1 MTRVL
6 ILAGLVAWPFV
17 VLATLWLLERLRRR
31 LFPPAPRPAATVVR
45 LDGYRRDRSP
55 RSAA

>member
-6 ILAGLVAWPFV
+6 ILAGLVAWPF
-17 VLATLWLLERLRRR
+17 ATLWLLERLHRR
-31 LFPPAPRPAATVVR
+31 LLPPAPRPAATVVR
-45 LDGYRRDRSP
+45 LDRYRRVRSL